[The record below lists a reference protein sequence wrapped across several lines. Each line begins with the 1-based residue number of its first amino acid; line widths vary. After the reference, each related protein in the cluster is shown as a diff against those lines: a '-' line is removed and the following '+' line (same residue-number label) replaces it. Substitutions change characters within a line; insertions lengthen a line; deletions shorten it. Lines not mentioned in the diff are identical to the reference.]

1 MRGLNSDIQK
11 AIDNQLLQIE
21 QSHTNTL
28 NLCIYFIMR
37 IL

>member
-11 AIDNQLLQIE
+11 AIDNQLLQI
-21 QSHTNTL
+21 QQASSNAL
-28 NLCIYFIMR
+28 NLCIYFIIR

>member
-11 AIDNQLLQIE
+11 AIDNQLLQVE
-21 QSHTNTL
+21 QAGSNTL